1 MGIIESNVRR
11 TDIMPSSEA
20 QREANEITV
29 NLTSQQF
36 VRIGD
41 ERNSVFIRRTIGI
54 KVFGREV
61 HDGVSVVAGI
71 LRLKGENSYQIELAG
86 VGLVEIKGGAQA
98 GQGRD
103 FIISKP
109 KGVTID
115 TNGRV
120 MLESVD
126 AKKPN

>member
-71 LRLKGENSYQIELAG
+71 LRLRGENSYQVELG
-86 VGLVEIKGGAQA
+86 GIGFVEIKGGAQA

-109 KGVTID
+109 KGVAFTTD
-115 TNGRV
+115 GLV
-120 MLESVD
+120 VPE
-126 AKKPN
+126 AAEA

>member
-1 MGIIESNVRR
+1 MAIAELAIHRPDII
-11 TDIMPSSEA
+11 PSLEE
-20 QREANEITV
+20 QREAREITV

-36 VRIGD
+36 VCVGD
-41 ERNSVFIRRTIGI
+41 EKNSVFIRRTTGI